1 MRSFGHIRS
10 LKDDRSLG
18 IINVVNMMYILK
30 KNSRSELLL
39 LIALRRSGGGVE
51 GIGGSGERK
60 KGSPLPLIPIPR
72 GTTVQT

>member
-1 MRSFGHIRS
+1 M
-10 LKDDRSLG
+10 LL
-18 IINVVNMMYILK
+18 LLE

-39 LIALRRSGGGVE
+39 IIAPRSGGGGVE

-72 GTTVQT
+72 SRSKNFKK